1 MKTVN
6 GDEAFYYK
14 YKDGKLEGMILS
26 HVDDFNMAGTEEVIE
41 KIRSMLKSK
50 LLVSKVEKNKFR
62 FTGVDIEKTKVGIT
76 ISMEDYANS

>member
-26 HVDDFNMAGTEEVIE
+26 HVDDFNMAGTEEFIE
-41 KIRSMLKSK
+41 KIRSMLKAK

-62 FTGVDIEKTKVGIT
+62 LPELILRRQKLGLQFQWKITPKV
-76 ISMEDYANS
+76 